1 MAKDS
6 ESRRWRAKQV
16 GMLMRAYRQAY
27 RIRGR
32 AGRLSQIGLLDL
44 MGQVDE
50 KYSEVHG
57 HSTVARWESGTTNPS
72 RERIEVFG
80 RALNL
85 SPAEIEGLMRL
96 AGFDLDDAQR
106 TVRSHRLEEPVDT
119 AGEESAGA
127 SEDEVTEPAW
137 DVSWHDSNAYARELL
152 KFALS
157 RFLLSGSFIVVA
169 GGVLAW
175 FGWNATWTLTLYVAF
190 AVGLALVETLVNTG
204 PSNVLRDLFFVS
216 MFILLSIPLLQ
227 APLIHM
233 DPYGFFTF
241 EGLANTPIPYLL
253 ALATNLVVALAS
265 CLIFDSIRRWKYSLH
280 RSADESPYIRALWAA
295 IPPVLLVFAFSLA
308 FSSFGVLLYLS
319 CMLPILV
326 GVLTAL
332 GIVHDKGPT
341 LTEQDRKSLLWTGA
355 ALFVVL
361 SVVNGAAIVAVH
373 LLLGWIVLPDRSLF
387 YSWEIDYGAWG
398 YSSSELGERLRLG
411 ALWASLASLGYTVI
425 VVGGHLVNKVI
436 YHRKGALARPS
447 MAITAS
453 LVLLIGVG
461 GLVLSGSAVMR
472 VQPPNFDA
480 VAEGI
485 WLVPSTLSVGDS
497 ADIRARFRNRSSS
510 SGPHA
515 GQATF
520 DMSIVVLPPSG
531 SEVRHEVNNQRLAYN
546 QDWTFKTDHTFD
558 QTGSYDIRAEIYDV
572 NGREKGWDP
581 LHRFDVRSE
590 IFTVAEADS
599 DA

>member
-1 MAKDS
+1 
-6 ESRRWRAKQV
+6 
-16 GMLMRAYRQAY
+16 MRAYRQSF

-32 AGRLSQIGLLDL
+32 AGRLSQTGLLDH

-50 KYSEVHG
+50 KYSELHG

-72 RERIEVFG
+72 RDRIEVFG
-80 RALNL
+80 KALNL

-96 AGFDLDDAQR
+96 AGLELNDAYPIDRKQPLAES
-106 TVRSHRLEEPVDT
+106 VKST
-119 AGEESAGA
+119 ASISDGATQHDGSESAA
-127 SEDEVTEPAW
+127 DLSWDDSE
-137 DVSWHDSNAYARELL
+137 SYAREWL

-169 GGVLAW
+169 GCVLALL
-175 FGWNATWTLTLYVAF
+175 GWNATWTLTLYVAF

-241 EGLANTPIPYLL
+241 EGLVNTPIPYLL
-253 ALATNLVVALAS
+253 ALVTNLVIALAS

-280 RSADESPYIRALWAA
+280 RRADESPYTRALWAA
-295 IPPVLLVFAFSLA
+295 VPPVLLVFAFSFA
-308 FSSFGVLLYLS
+308 FSSFGVLVYLS
-319 CMLPILV
+319 CMLPILA

-332 GIVHDKGPT
+332 GIVDDKGPT
-341 LTEQDRKSLLWTGA
+341 LTEQDRRSLLWTGA

-398 YSSSELGERLRLG
+398 YSSSELGVRLRLG

-436 YHRKGALARPS
+436 HHRNGAFARPS
-447 MAITAS
+447 IAITAS

-461 GLVLSGSAVMR
+461 GLVLSGSAILR
-472 VQPPNFDA
+472 VQPPDFDA
-480 VAEGI
+480 VAEDI
-485 WLVPSTLSVGDS
+485 WLVPSTLLVGDS
-497 ADIRARFRNRSSS
+497 ADIRVRFRNRSSS

-520 DMSIVVLPPSG
+520 DMSIIVRPPSG
-531 SEVRHEVNNQRLAYN
+531 SEIRLEVNNQRFAYS
-546 QDWTFKTDHTFD
+546 QDWTFKTEHHFNEM
-558 QTGSYDIRAEIYDV
+558 GSYDIRAEIYVV

-590 IFTVAEADS
+590 TFTVTNAENDP
-599 DA
+599 